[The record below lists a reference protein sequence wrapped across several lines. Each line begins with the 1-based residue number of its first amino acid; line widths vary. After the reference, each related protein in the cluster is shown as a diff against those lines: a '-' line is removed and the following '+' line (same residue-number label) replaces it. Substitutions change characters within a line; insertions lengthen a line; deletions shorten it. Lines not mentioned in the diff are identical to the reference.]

1 MISQKLKLLVDC
13 IGSRANHHSM
23 IYILLFSPFDITF
36 HIMYTKLN
44 LSNVE
49 SNVRWMHF
57 LIELQIAIRE
67 RFKMG
72 IVFKKIY
79 DIFN

>member
-1 MISQKLKLLVDC
+1 MISQKLKLWVDC
-13 IGSRANHHSM
+13 IGSRANYHSM
-23 IYILLFSPFDITF
+23 IYNLLFSPFDITF

-57 LIELQIAIRE
+57 LKELQFVKDLKWE
-67 RFKMG
+67 LSLKRFMT
-72 IVFKKIY
+72 
-79 DIFN
+79 